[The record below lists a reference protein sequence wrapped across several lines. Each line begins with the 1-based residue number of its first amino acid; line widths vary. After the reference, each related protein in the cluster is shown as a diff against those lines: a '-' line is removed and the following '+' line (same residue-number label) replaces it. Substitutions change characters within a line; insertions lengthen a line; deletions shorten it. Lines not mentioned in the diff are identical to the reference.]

1 MKTDAGV
8 NPSAAHLGKSQPTPA
23 DQEQA
28 PLILSYTHT
37 AGYPTSLYD
46 TVTHTLTWL
55 ATKLGFDVNMYSSGF
70 QKSTP
75 PVQIA
80 GVCVCQCTK
89 QQLRVPT
96 LLGVLGGCAGALTP
110 WERPPFSGRDLN
122 VDVGNDSDSGTRK
135 GVIGREQPLP
145 DQNSSVFQ
153 LLGFCGRD
161 VLSITNTMFKVKGRP
176 FMDLAQGH
184 AWAPFDH

>member
-1 MKTDAGV
+1 MSDSISSSRFDGDHLITGLKTDAGV

-80 GVCVCQCTK
+80 GVCV
-89 QQLRVPT
+89 
-96 LLGVLGGCAGALTP
+96 
-110 WERPPFSGRDLN
+110 S
-122 VDVGNDSDSGTRK
+122 
-135 GVIGREQPLP
+135 
-145 DQNSSVFQ
+145 
-153 LLGFCGRD
+153 
-161 VLSITNTMFKVKGRP
+161 MY
-176 FMDLAQGH
+176 
-184 AWAPFDH
+184 